1 MNRIFNLR
9 NVQKIFNWNYCIP
22 QVGQNLQRLAQLE
35 GVDVTK
41 YKNEI
46 LPKLLEQI
54 LQCNDKIAQQHLT
67 EMLTQVDLIFLP
79 ITSTI
84 HLQQRQTTS
93 KKH

>member
-1 MNRIFNLR
+1 MYQFLSQLIF
-9 NVQKIFNWNYCIP
+9 CIS

-67 EMLTQVDLIFLP
+67 EMLTQVDFILLFVTNTTTHIFNKNE
-79 ITSTI
+79 SN
-84 HLQQRQTTS
+84 QR
-93 KKH
+93 KM